1 MTKPKVN
8 TRTAVNLIT
17 NGDFSAGA
25 SGWASNTG
33 GSVRVEGG
41 LLLLSEGAL
50 DSATQTVEGL
60 IAGESYKLTFS
71 YRVRRANDQDS
82 YVEVNGEIVDR
93 MTTVSENEQL
103 VKSADHLL
111 SGISEAHVVF
121 VTGTRA
127 VTIDDVVLEAVVN
140 NVSQLTVS
148 AETVEHD
155 QTIQCTLQAYSAT
168 GEPLINT
175 PVTWT
180 KSGSIRI
187 TSSSTTTDAQGKA
200 FCVVAQDTALP
211 GQEGQGNIN
220 VSINGI
226 QLTSPFLTFRRET
239 E

>member
-1 MTKPKVN
+1 MTKPKVS

-17 NGDFSAGA
+17 NGDFSEGA

-33 GSVRVEGG
+33 GSVRVDDG

-50 DSATQTVEGL
+50 DSATQTVKGL
-60 IAGESYKLTFS
+60 SAGESYKLTFS
-71 YRVRRANDQDS
+71 YRVRRANDQNS

-93 MTTVSENEQL
+93 MTTVSENEEL

-111 SGISEAHVVF
+111 SGITEAHLVF

-127 VTIDDVVLEAVVN
+127 VSIDDVVLEAFV

-148 AETVEHD
+148 AETVEYD
-155 QTIQCTLQAYSAT
+155 QTIQCTLQAYSLT

-175 PVTWT
+175 PVTWI
-180 KSGSIRI
+180 KNGSIRI

-211 GQEGQGNIN
+211 GQEGQGNIVVN
-220 VSINGI
+220 INDTP
-226 QLTSPFLTFRRET
+226 LTSPFLTFKREL